1 MDFLNVGPW
10 ELVLVLII
18 TILVAGPK
26 RMVEIASSLGR
37 LSRQLRDM
45 SREFTSALQAE
56 IEASESEA
64 GSAVADLRRAGR
76 DLDNALSGALSP
88 AAVEQD
94 EPDSPTTQT
103 ADKEGKPAAP
113 ATQTADKEGKP
124 AAPATQTEPRGDSAS
139 AQPSPIET
147 QVDEE

>member
-113 ATQTADKEGKP
+113 ATQT
-124 AAPATQTEPRGDSAS
+124 EPRGDSAA